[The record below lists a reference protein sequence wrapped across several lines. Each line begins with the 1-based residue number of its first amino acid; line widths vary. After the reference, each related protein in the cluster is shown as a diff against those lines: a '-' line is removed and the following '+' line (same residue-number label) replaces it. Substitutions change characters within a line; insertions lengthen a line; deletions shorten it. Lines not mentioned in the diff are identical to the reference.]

1 MKWLTIIKDHIGASV
16 SIGPDDFE
24 YNQLLMQK
32 GGLFSAYQ
40 AFGDGLNGIMTE
52 LNEVLSA

>member
-1 MKWLTIIKDHIGASV
+1 MKWLTTMKDHIGASV

-24 YNQLLMQK
+24 YNQRLEQK

-40 AFGDGLNGIMTE
+40 AFGDGLNGIMAE